1 MSAAPPPMPDKF
13 PLPAVYNHLAPYIR
27 TATHTHQTRQLLAA
41 HQAALAGQP
50 RVASASGSDE
60 EFARFL
66 DLELP
71 RAPGA
76 SPGGDGD
83 GGGDNGVR
91 RQYLTALR
99 QHAQARRE
107 HAAAQQAVHDATTPA
122 STATNTA
129 AAADDDD
136 DDDDYDGPDDGGDAS
151 DGEHEGAEPAGGWM
165 EAYLRT
171 LRIRR
176 QLNRLAV
183 LREGV
188 AALADGIATPPSP
201 PLPSHSLPNS
211 QSGSAAG
218 PSDGVARDLARAH
231 PHPVPPVPEPLQMLL
246 QARAAT
252 SATTATGPSKDEL
265 LEDALVLRLQ
275 KRIVAA
281 CHELSLPA
289 CPPQPEDRAG
299 GGGGSDGAMQAVH
312 DALVA
317 WLTDAVSAPQ
327 AAVDGQSSQPTA
339 SSAGGSGTSSGDSGG
354 VGGSGSGDC
363 ESNNDS
369 ADEMAARIEQAYAG
383 YLDARREL
391 LTALLEAEADGADEE
406 SSQPPIID
414 VQAPPAA
421 VRALLDTQRLDVLTS
436 SPRAFPPP
444 QVLRVLAAAEH
455 LLPLA
460 RAHRCLLAAHNH
472 HASLVARARA
482 RCADAVAIAD
492 TGAVTDT
499 SADPVAA
506 AHARGEQ
513 AVRAMALAEK
523 TTMEHVHA
531 ALARLQEARC
541 TADAVGAL
549 CAGGGAPT
557 KNPVRAIPVRASAAT
572 AATTDRDGGGGGKGV
587 WAGLSGGVGVI
598 GDGI

>member
-41 HQAALAGQP
+41 HLAALASQP

-71 RAPGA
+71 RAPCA
-76 SPGGDGD
+76 SPDGDGD
-83 GGGDNGVR
+83 SGGDSGVR

-122 STATNTA
+122 STATATA
-129 AAADDDD
+129 TDGDDDND
-136 DDDDYDGPDDGGDAS
+136 DDHDGPDDGGDAS

-188 AALADGIATPPSP
+188 AALADGIAAAPSP
-201 PLPSHSLPNS
+201 PLPSHPLPNS

-218 PSDGVARDLARAH
+218 PSDDVARDLAHAH

-246 QARAAT
+246 QARAAA

-275 KRIVAA
+275 KRIVVA

-289 CPPQPEDRAG
+289 CPPQPADRVG

-317 WLTDAVSAPQ
+317 WLTDAVSVPQ
-327 AAVDGQSSQPTA
+327 AAVDGQSSQPLA
-339 SSAGGSGTSSGDSGG
+339 KSSAGGSGTSSGDSGG
-354 VGGSGSGDC
+354 VGGSGSGDFG
-363 ESNNDS
+363 SNTGS

-391 LTALLEAEADGADEE
+391 LTALLEAEAEGADEE

-414 VQAPPAA
+414 AQAPPAA

-460 RAHRCLLAAHNH
+460 RTHRCLLAAHNH

-482 RCADAVAIAD
+482 RCADAVTVAD
-492 TGAVTDT
+492 TGVATNT
-499 SADPVAA
+499 SADPVAT

-513 AVRAMALAEK
+513 AVCAMALAEK
-523 TTMEHVHA
+523 TTMQHVHA
-531 ALARLQEARC
+531 ALARLQEARR

-549 CAGGGAPT
+549 CAGSGAPT
-557 KNPVRAIPVRASAAT
+557 KHPVRAIPVRASAAT